1 MCGHKGI
8 FGVESFAIIRS
19 QLPLIFDLISSL
31 LMPCFCLSVGHNVQ
45 CMLLILHNQQPTH
58 LLKRFHRHD

>member
-19 QLPLIFDLISSL
+19 QLPLIFDLILSL
-31 LMPCFCLSVGHNVQ
+31 LMPCFCLSVGISIFKCAMHAAQSTAYSPAKV
-45 CMLLILHNQQPTH
+45 MP
-58 LLKRFHRHD
+58 